1 MTVTNELGCEDTLEM
16 ELPLTQSFRVMF
28 PTGFTPTLSENQF
41 FRPKTKGII
50 KMELLIFNL
59 WGNMLFR
66 TVDINSD
73 GWDGRVNGELM
84 PSGNYV
90 YRINMES
97 IDGDSI
103 EESGKFIL
111 IR

>member
-1 MTVTNELGCEDTLEM
+1 
-16 ELPLTQSFRVMF
+16 MF
-28 PTGFTPTLSENQF
+28 PTGFTPTLAENQF
-41 FRPKTKGII
+41 FRPKTKGIV
-50 KMELLIFNL
+50 KMEMLIFNL

-66 TVDINSD
+66 TEDLSTD

-90 YRINMES
+90 YRIRMES
-97 IDGDSI
+97 IDGDRI
-103 EESGKFIL
+103 EESGKFLL